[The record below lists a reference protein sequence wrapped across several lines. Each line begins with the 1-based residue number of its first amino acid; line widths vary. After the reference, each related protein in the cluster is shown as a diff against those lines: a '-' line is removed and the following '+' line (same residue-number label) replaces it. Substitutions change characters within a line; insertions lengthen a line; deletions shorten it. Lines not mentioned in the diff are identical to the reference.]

1 MRKTE
6 TRSSSLDPPSPAG
19 RVIHEENHGRRVSAR
34 QLIRRDDNHRD
45 NKHKSHN
52 KHGLSDDR
60 PVDWRAR
67 WFVAETSIK
76 QQQQQQQQRA
86 PPEQEEEEG
95 EEEDEEEE
103 AYSRVASSPSW
114 KSRVSGDARK

>member
-1 MRKTE
+1 MVDGCL
-6 TRSSSLDPPSPAG
+6 LDSWSA
-19 RVIHEENHGRRVSAR
+19 EN
-34 QLIRRDDNHRD
+34 NHRD

-76 QQQQQQQQRA
+76 QQQQRA
-86 PPEQEEEEG
+86 PPEQEEEVG

-103 AYSRVASSPSW
+103 AAYSRVASSPSW
-114 KSRVSGDARK
+114 